1 MDKPF
6 RTIEEQVGILNSRG
20 VATDGDTTEILS
32 REGYYSVVNG
42 YRDLYLDR
50 EATAKAGE
58 DVFDEGTTFKDIYR
72 LFLFDRALRQTLFKY
87 FAIAEA
93 TLKTMCAYSFMEA
106 HQDEK
111 EPYLDKS
118 NYDDAQPKFVGWL
131 IEDFESA
138 LGRNPKKRPKPKAYM
153 EHYRQNHD
161 EVPLWVLLRYMTLGQ
176 TFKFYCYQNESMRNR
191 IAKGFAELHEQ
202 SYGRKITVSPKRL
215 KKAYDHIK
223 DFRNICAHEERLY
236 CARISPARDVTV
248 ADVLP
253 DLRLVLSKRDAD
265 RLTSDVAALLVDAG
279 NDMEVGYFRK
289 MMESMGFGNI
299 QEIMGQRES

>member
-6 RTIEEQVGILNSRG
+6 RTIEEQIAILNSRG
-20 VATDGDTTEILS
+20 VATDSETAGILS
-32 REGYYSVVNG
+32 REGYYSVING

-50 EATAKAGE
+50 EATAKARE
-58 DVFDEGTTFKDIYR
+58 DVFIEGTTFQDIYR

-93 TLKTMCAYSFMEA
+93 TLKTMCAYHFMA
-106 HQDEK
+106 VHQDER
-111 EPYLDKS
+111 EPYLDKT
-118 NYDDAQPKFVGWL
+118 NYDEGQSRFAGWL

-176 TFKFYCYQNESMRNR
+176 AFKFYCYQNESMRNR
-191 IAKGFAELHEQ
+191 IAKGFAELHQQ
-202 SYGRKITVSPKRL
+202 SYGKKISISPKRL
-215 KKAYDHIK
+215 KRAYDHIK

-236 CARISPARDVTV
+236 CARVSPARDVPV
-248 ADVLP
+248 IAVLP
-253 DLRLVLSKRDAD
+253 DLRLVLSKGDAD
-265 RLTSDVAALLVDAG
+265 QLTSDMISLLTNIG
-279 NDMEVGYFRK
+279 NDMDGVSFLK
-289 MMESMGFGNI
+289 LMSSMGFGNI
-299 QEIMGQRES
+299 QELMTAK